1 MNAVYKRE
9 LRSYFRSMTGYV
21 FIALF
26 TAFTGVYFMIFNLQ
40 NGFPYFARTL
50 SSVISVFLFTV
61 PLLTMRSMAED
72 RRNRTDQLWLTSPVS
87 VGRVVLGKFFAMA
100 TVFAVPTAVLALC
113 PLIIGATGNWFPK
126 TDYATLLAF
135 FLLGCVYIAIGMFL
149 SSLTESQVIAA
160 VGTFGVLLLLNLWD
174 TLTRFL
180 PQSAFGSFVGFLG
193 VALLLCGLI
202 WAITHSGVATT
213 YTGVISAAALL
224 GVYLVKPSLLAGALP
239 ALLGKFSLMTTFANF
254 YAYDLFDIAGLV
266 TYLSIIALFVFFT
279 VQSVQKRRWS

>member
-21 FIALF
+21 FIALLM
-26 TAFTGVYFMIFNLQ
+26 AFAGIYFMVYNLQ
-40 NGFPYFARTL
+40 NGFPYFSRTL
-50 SSVISVFLFTV
+50 SGVITVFLFTV

-72 RRNRTDQLWLTSPVS
+72 RRSRTDQLWLTSPVS
-87 VGRVVLGKFFAMA
+87 VGKVVLGKFFAMV
-100 TVFAVPTAVLALC
+100 TVFAVPTALLGVC
-113 PLIIGATGNWFPK
+113 PLIIGANGTWFPK

-135 FLLGCVYIAIGMFL
+135 FLLGCVYISIGMFL

-174 TLTRFL
+174 SLTQYL
-180 PQSAFGSFVGFLG
+180 PESAFGSFVGFLV
-193 VALLLCGLI
+193 VALILCALV

-213 YTGVISAAALL
+213 CTAIVSAVGLL
-224 GVYLVKPSLLAGALP
+224 GVYLIKPSLLKGALP
-239 ALLGKFSLMTTFANF
+239 ALLGKLSLNTTFANF
-254 YAYDLFDIAGLV
+254 YAYDLFDAAGLLAYV
-266 TYLSIIALFVFFT
+266 SVIALFVFFT